1 MCGITVII
9 NKKKSSID
17 KNLLKSMN
25 DKVKH
30 RGPDGEGFY
39 IDSNIGLG
47 HRRLSIIDLTENAN
61 QPMIF
66 DDIILT
72 YNGEIYNYIELKNEL
87 IEKGYQFKTNS
98 DSEVIIRS
106 YQEWSFDCVKKFN
119 GMWSFCIYD
128 KNIKKVFISR
138 DRFGIKPLYFFENKK
153 SIFLASEIKQILCNI
168 DQPKVNKNT
177 LFNYLYLNMNDA
189 CEETFFKDIMIF
201 KPSHYLVF
209 DMKNGLKKEV
219 KYYNLKEELESN
231 RVSDDKNFFENNIR
245 NSVNFRL
252 RSDVKVGI
260 CLSGGLDSSAIA
272 ATCHS
277 IIGIGKNLTAIN
289 AKSIDRNKDESNFA
303 KIVCEKFNLDLDF
316 SEIDKRDFDNN
327 INKIIEAQEEPFLDP
342 SVAMQ
347 FFVMKQAKINGC
359 KVMLDGQG
367 GDETL
372 LGYERYFVPYLRSL
386 SFLSRIKNFIKLSNN
401 SKLSYYNLISY
412 IMYFRFPLIKK
423 LYILFK
429 NRFIKQKN
437 FSFTSKKLLY
447 SFLKSSNSLKELIIN
462 EIYKIQ
468 LPKLLRYEDKNS
480 MFHSIEARVPF
491 LDHEFVEY
499 CINLNNNQ
507 KIKNGWSKFILRNY
521 LSNKS
526 LNKIAWRKNKYGFEA
541 PKQFWMKKK
550 DLYIDEINKSEFI
563 KNIIKKNSNL
573 ANIDLKSLWK
583 LYNIAVWSKIYNVKY

>member
-153 SIFLASEIKQILCNI
+153 SIFFASEIKQILCNI

-209 DMKNGLKKEV
+209 DMKNL
-219 KYYNLKEELESN
+219 
-231 RVSDDKNFFENNIR
+231 I
-245 NSVNFRL
+245 
-252 RSDVKVGI
+252 
-260 CLSGGLDSSAIA
+260 
-272 ATCHS
+272 
-277 IIGIGKNLTAIN
+277 
-289 AKSIDRNKDESNFA
+289 
-303 KIVCEKFNLDLDF
+303 
-316 SEIDKRDFDNN
+316 
-327 INKIIEAQEEPFLDP
+327 
-342 SVAMQ
+342 Q
-347 FFVMKQAKINGC
+347 F
-359 KVMLDGQG
+359 
-367 GDETL
+367 
-372 LGYERYFVPYLRSL
+372 
-386 SFLSRIKNFIKLSNN
+386 
-401 SKLSYYNLISY
+401 
-412 IMYFRFPLIKK
+412 
-423 LYILFK
+423 
-429 NRFIKQKN
+429 
-437 FSFTSKKLLY
+437 
-447 SFLKSSNSLKELIIN
+447 
-462 EIYKIQ
+462 
-468 LPKLLRYEDKNS
+468 
-480 MFHSIEARVPF
+480 
-491 LDHEFVEY
+491 
-499 CINLNNNQ
+499 
-507 KIKNGWSKFILRNY
+507 
-521 LSNKS
+521 
-526 LNKIAWRKNKYGFEA
+526 
-541 PKQFWMKKK
+541 
-550 DLYIDEINKSEFI
+550 
-563 KNIIKKNSNL
+563 
-573 ANIDLKSLWK
+573 
-583 LYNIAVWSKIYNVKY
+583 